1 VALEH
6 HVAGVPGDLG
16 WEHVGPEVA
25 LEPLASGLRSLF
37 GRRSPFH
44 VTWSGEVPLPRGAL
58 GARDYRLLVTEVET
72 YLRDY
77 PIPGDPSYAT
87 SARDFLRERVVYA
100 DAFEL

>member
-1 VALEH
+1 LPVSRAIW
-6 HVAGVPGDLG
+6 AG
-16 WEHVGPEVA
+16 
-25 LEPLASGLRSLF
+25 LASGLRSLF